1 MTRSYTLG
9 NWDGSLSASDATKQR
24 PTSGEMNLSD
34 SVIVHFASSQNSP
47 LQSVPATCGDKEES
61 STVFH
66 MGDSEKKG
74 EPEELKVS
82 TYLTFFLS
90 RLNDDEESV
99 HQYAGE
105 TLYSQ

>member
-82 TYLTFFLS
+82 TYLTFFF
-90 RLNDDEESV
+90 V
-99 HQYAGE
+99 QA
-105 TLYSQ
+105 